1 MKFTE
6 SEVRHLSAA
15 SDRRG
20 WVEIPESI
28 PPRFLQLVLEGRH
41 RTLNA
46 TRSAAKPKAIV
57 EPVTTAEDMERFR
70 RRFSIL
76 TR

>member
-6 SEVRHLSAA
+6 SEVRSLSAA

-20 WVEIPESI
+20 WVQIPDSI
-28 PPRFLQLVLEGRH
+28 PPHFLQIVLEGRH

-46 TRSAAKPKAIV
+46 TRSAAKPKAVV
-57 EPVTTAEDMERFR
+57 EPVTTAEDIERFR
-70 RRFSIL
+70 RRFSML